1 MTVVYPS
8 GPDAPPQAVHN
19 VRIPSLP
26 FLSLVWISENAI
38 VAAGHDYEPIL
49 FTGSASA
56 GWTISKSLDDPS
68 TRAHTTSG
76 HRIPTAGG
84 IGRLNNE
91 AFNRFKAAD
100 SRGITS
106 SGAGASFGASNLNKG
121 GERNTAHQNTITSL
135 RIYEG
140 GEGSPVSKIS
150 SSGLDGRVG
159 IWNTASLADEV
170 AKMSLR

>member
-1 MTVVYPS
+1 VVYPS
-8 GPDAPPQAVHN
+8 GPEQPPAAVHT
-19 VRIPSLP
+19 VRVPSLP
-26 FLSLVWISENAI
+26 FISLVWISENAI

-49 FTGSASA
+49 FTGSATA

-68 TRAHTTSG
+68 SRSHAPSG
-76 HRIPTAGG
+76 HRVVSAGG

-106 SGAGASFGASNLNKG
+106 SAAGQSFGASNINKG

-135 RIYEG
+135 RVYEG
-140 GEGSPVSKIS
+140 GEGRDVTKIS
-150 SSGLDGRVG
+150 SSGLDGRIG

-170 AKMSLR
+170 AKLSLK

>member
-1 MTVVYPS
+1 M
-8 GPDAPPQAVHN
+8 
-19 VRIPSLP
+19 
-26 FLSLVWISENAI
+26 
-38 VAAGHDYEPIL
+38 L
-49 FTGSASA
+49 FTGSAEA
-56 GWTISKSLDDPS
+56 GWAISKSLDDPS
-68 TRAHTTSG
+68 SRSHTTSG
-76 HRIPTAGG
+76 HRVPSAGG

-106 SGAGASFGASNLNKG
+106 SAGGGNAGFGASNINKG

-135 RIYEG
+135 RVYEG
-140 GEGSPVSKIS
+140 GEGRPVTKIS